1 MFVGCILSALFF
13 GATITQSVVYF
24 QTCHPDV
31 WFVKAVVIVTIILDI
46 LHTALVMHC
55 SYIYVVG
62 SIDHPARLSVLPWS
76 LMALN
81 FVTCAGIA
89 VVRLVFIR
97 RIWYL
102 SNKNRLVTGISIAL
116 SLGSI
121 VVDICAG
128 VRMLSLPTFP
138 QLHHAPWIIYA
149 TNGTDIVTDVAIVG
163 TLWYYLSQMPRGY
176 ERTSTL
182 LHSLSRYIIGT
193 GAVTVIWEV
202 MEIVTFAALSD
213 TLLVEVFFLSLS
225 TLYANAL
232 LALLNARPLMNR
244 KLENDSADFQYPE
257 SDMPRRRT
265 QITCDRA
272 SRSIDDVMEFGSSR
286 TSKVVTL
293 EMDPGNVLSSDNAS
307 SIRPSEKIN
316 RI

>member
-1 MFVGCILSALFF
+1 MSTIDNTAGAMFVGCILSALFF

-89 VVRLVFIR
+89 VVRMVFIR

-121 VVDICAG
+121 VVDICF
-128 VRMLSLPTFP
+128 RCR
-138 QLHHAPWIIYA
+138 H
-149 TNGTDIVTDVAIVG
+149 
-163 TLWYYLSQMPRGY
+163 
-176 ERTSTL
+176 
-182 LHSLSRYIIGT
+182 
-193 GAVTVIWEV
+193 
-202 MEIVTFAALSD
+202 
-213 TLLVEVFFLSLS
+213 FLS
-225 TLYANAL
+225 
-232 LALLNARPLMNR
+232 
-244 KLENDSADFQYPE
+244 
-257 SDMPRRRT
+257 
-265 QITCDRA
+265 
-272 SRSIDDVMEFGSSR
+272 SIMHPGSSTR
-286 TSKVVTL
+286 Q
-293 EMDPGNVLSSDNAS
+293 MAPISSRMS
-307 SIRPSEKIN
+307 PS
-316 RI
+316 